1 MNKKKRKVYF
11 TIIIGLL
18 GGLYFFST
26 MSVFSS
32 NIFFAA
38 QLEEETVASD
48 PFEPIR
54 EKEAEGKVAIY
65 FDESTKA
72 GTVGDMLL
80 VAFHTGRPISEIA
93 IRLPQSAVFVEEELP
108 KGVKITST
116 TEENGWKLTTDIP
129 RSDFLVPLVV
139 DTAGAFP
146 FEVAESMIILEIKE
160 ARETNPK
167 DTQEDALTDSSDST
181 DQFDQEDK
189 EDQLPKEKEI
199 ESQIP
204 DESESDPGNLYLLGD
219 DVKKRGVANWVEFM
233 AAMVDPTVNYIY
245 LTASFQTNDNP
256 RLGITGIDGWSSSA
270 NPNGGLAYVY
280 INASRVSRTL
290 IIDGLDTFQMDLR
303 AVAICFRD
311 SSVNPDSPWDITLQ
325 NLELYHGNFWGAIEY
340 HDLNMSNQQRSI
352 IRYHNL
358 NHTGNQLFYGLHSRA
373 SFSGHSVSH
382 QTPRY
387 TSDFNASWMIHS
399 NTQANFEINQIE
411 LREGA
416 NVEMS
421 TISSGNLDF
430 YNTNARL
437 ILGNNARLSLN
448 ANGLAG
454 EAGGANIRFVAGNG
468 RIELGKGAELALN
481 TQNNSPAVITS
492 GTPHDIRLMEKSRL
506 SVTATNRTLYSHI
519 FWLSANTHVTL
530 EDSSTLE
537 VEATNQNTTANIFHF
552 SGTTGN
558 LNVGKD
564 ATLDIRTDSPQPV
577 QRLLFFSGAN
587 NPARLTIDD
596 AKRVNLQ
603 RTRPITTTTNG
614 LIEGGGITAKNQAI
628 RQWRHGNTG
637 DPSDFQ
643 WQPIL
648 SMTAAISG
656 TNTNVTNVS
665 SLNEETSRGFASQ
678 FASHSQRLL
687 FERIPD
693 ITVTIDPL
701 TEDRTLPNAY
711 TISGTAN
718 PGSYLRFQREGLM
731 PEPTLETPVDSA
743 GNSEY
748 FHTQAGENG
757 HYLLDLS
764 DLEPFQYFT
773 QGEVVTAQAFLYGKW
788 AEASTTVEPIG
799 DVDPKDPLDPDQPIL
814 PENPPLIPENRGF
827 ISIDF
832 VSQFDFGTVP
842 IRSSTSRYPA
852 RPQRI
857 SSVDDHESTE
867 RPNYIQVSDRRFLP
881 NGWTLSA
888 RLSEE
893 GFVSTDAFK
902 HYLKGAS
909 VHLNNIEM
917 VTSKEN
923 PSEAPDYVEAI
934 ELGPQNQVIAR
945 ANENQGTGTWIQR
958 YGNEHTMQKSVELE
972 IPIGARPQATSYQ
985 GTLHWELSFVP
996 GADEKTLE
1004 NK

>member
-1 MNKKKRKVYF
+1 MNKKKRMVYF

-129 RSDFLVPLVV
+129 KSDFLVPLVV

-160 ARETNPK
+160 ARETNPT

-233 AAMVDPTVNYIY
+233 AAMVDTTVNYIY

-448 ANGLAG
+448 ANGSAG

-564 ATLDIRTDSPQPV
+564 ATLDIRSDSPQAV
-577 QRLLFFSGAN
+577 QRLLFFTGAN

-603 RTRPITTTTNG
+603 RTRAITTTTNG

-678 FASHSQRLL
+678 FASRSQRLL

-773 QGEVVTAQAFLYGKW
+773 QGEVVTAQAFLDGKW

-923 PSEAPDYVEAI
+923 RSEAPDYVEAI

-985 GTLHWELSFVP
+985 GTLRWELSFVP
-996 GADEKTLE
+996 GADE
-1004 NK
+1004 

>member
-116 TEENGWKLTTDIP
+116 TEENVWKLTTDIP

-139 DTAGAFP
+139 DTAGTFP
-146 FEVAESMIILEIKE
+146 FEVAESIIILEIKE
-160 ARETNPK
+160 ARETNPT

-233 AAMVDPTVNYIY
+233 AAMVDTTVNYIY

-448 ANGLAG
+448 ANGSAG

-564 ATLDIRTDSPQPV
+564 ATLDIRSDSPQAV
-577 QRLLFFSGAN
+577 QRLLFFTGAN

-603 RTRPITTTTNG
+603 RTRAITTTTNG

-678 FASHSQRLL
+678 FASRSQRLL

-773 QGEVVTAQAFLYGKW
+773 QGEVVTAQAFLDGKW

-923 PSEAPDYVEAI
+923 RSEAPDYVEAI

-985 GTLHWELSFVP
+985 GTLRWELSFVP
-996 GADEKTLE
+996 GADE
-1004 NK
+1004 

>member
-139 DTAGAFP
+139 DTAGTFP
-146 FEVAESMIILEIKE
+146 FEVAESIIILEIKE
-160 ARETNPK
+160 ARETNPT

-233 AAMVDPTVNYIY
+233 AAMVDTTVNYIY

-448 ANGLAG
+448 ANGSAG

-564 ATLDIRTDSPQPV
+564 ATLDIRSDSPQAV
-577 QRLLFFSGAN
+577 QRLLFFTGAN

-603 RTRPITTTTNG
+603 RTRAITTTTNG

-678 FASHSQRLL
+678 FASRSQRLL

-773 QGEVVTAQAFLYGKW
+773 QGEVVTAQAFLDGKW

-923 PSEAPDYVEAI
+923 RSEAPDYVEAI

-985 GTLHWELSFVP
+985 GTLRWELSFVP
-996 GADEKTLE
+996 GADE
-1004 NK
+1004 

>member
-139 DTAGAFP
+139 DTAGTFP
-146 FEVAESMIILEIKE
+146 FEVAESIIILEIKE
-160 ARETNPK
+160 ARETNPT

-233 AAMVDPTVNYIY
+233 AAMVDTTVNYIY

-448 ANGLAG
+448 ANGSAG
-454 EAGGANIRFVAGNG
+454 EVGGANIRFVAGNG

-564 ATLDIRTDSPQPV
+564 ATLDIRSDSPQAV
-577 QRLLFFSGAN
+577 QRLLFFTGAN

-603 RTRPITTTTNG
+603 RTRAITTTTNG

-678 FASHSQRLL
+678 FASRSQRLL

-773 QGEVVTAQAFLYGKW
+773 QGEVVTAQAFLDGKW

-923 PSEAPDYVEAI
+923 RSEAPDYVEAI

-985 GTLHWELSFVP
+985 GTLRWELSFVP
-996 GADEKTLE
+996 GADE
-1004 NK
+1004 

>member
-1 MNKKKRKVYF
+1 MNKKKRMVYF

-38 QLEEETVASD
+38 QLEEETVVSD

-146 FEVAESMIILEIKE
+146 FEVAESMIRLEIKE
-160 ARETNPK
+160 AREANPT

-448 ANGLAG
+448 ANGSAG

-564 ATLDIRTDSPQPV
+564 ATLDILTDSPQPV

-678 FASHSQRLL
+678 FASRSQRLL

-773 QGEVVTAQAFLYGKW
+773 QGEVVTAQAFLDGKW

-827 ISIDF
+827 ISLDF

-857 SSVDDHESTE
+857 SSVVDHESTE

-923 PSEAPDYVEAI
+923 RSEAPDYVEAI

-985 GTLHWELSFVP
+985 GTLRWELSFVP
-996 GADEKTLE
+996 GADE
-1004 NK
+1004 